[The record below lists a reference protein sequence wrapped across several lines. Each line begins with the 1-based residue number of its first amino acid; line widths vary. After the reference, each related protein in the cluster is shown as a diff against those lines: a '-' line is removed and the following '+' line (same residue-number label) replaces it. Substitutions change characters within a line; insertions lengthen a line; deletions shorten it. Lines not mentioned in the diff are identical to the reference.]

1 MTALRSMTHR
11 TMRLAR
17 ENGLVLAMLGVFAA
31 CMVGQII
38 AGWGAW
44 NEDLA
49 RQGAAA
55 IGLSDYLGSGHFISA
70 VFENWESEFLQMAMY
85 VTLTIWL
92 RQKGSP
98 ESKPIEGKDEVDA
111 DPRDHVGDPDAPW
124 PVRRGSAILLTLYSH
139 SLSISLIALFVASF
153 VLHLFGSLHLAND
166 EAMQLGQPVETVLQ
180 HLASP
185 QFWFESFQNW
195 QSEFFALGVFI
206 WLTVV
211 LRQRGSAE
219 SKPVA
224 APNDETGG

>member
-1 MTALRSMTHR
+1 
-11 TMRLAR
+11 MRFAR
-17 ENGLVLAMLGVFAA
+17 ENALVLAMLGLFAA
-31 CMVGQII
+31 SMVGQIL

-44 NEDLA
+44 NEDRA

-55 IGLSDYLGSGHFISA
+55 VALTAYFGSGHFVSA

-98 ESKPIEGKDEVDA
+98 ESKPMDGEAEVDA
-111 DPRDHVGDPDAPW
+111 DPRDRAGDPDAPW
-124 PVRRGSAILLTLYSH
+124 PVRRGSEILVTLYSH
-139 SLSISLIALFVASF
+139 SLSITLIVLFLASF

-166 EAMQLGQPVETVLQ
+166 EAVQLGQPPETVLQ

-195 QSEFFALGVFI
+195 QSEFFALGIFI
-206 WLTVV
+206 WLTVM

>member
-1 MTALRSMTHR
+1 
-11 TMRLAR
+11 MRFAR
-17 ENGLVLAMLGVFAA
+17 KNALVLAMLGLFAA
-31 CMVGQII
+31 SMVGQIL
-38 AGWGAW
+38 AGWSAW
-44 NEDLA
+44 NEDQA
-49 RQGAAA
+49 GQGAAA
-55 IGLSDYLGSGHFISA
+55 VGLTAYLGSGHFVSA

-92 RQKGSP
+92 RQKGSS
-98 ESKPIEGKDEVDA
+98 ESKPMDGEADVDA
-111 DPRDHVGDPDAPW
+111 DPRDHAGDPDAPW
-124 PVRRGSAILLTLYSH
+124 PVRRGSGILLTLYSH
-139 SLSISLIALFVASF
+139 SLSIALIVLFLASF

-166 EAMQLGQPVETVLQ
+166 EAIRLGQPAETVLQ

-195 QSEFFALGVFI
+195 QSEFFALGIFI

-224 APNDETGG
+224 APNDETGD

>member
-1 MTALRSMTHR
+1 MHR
-11 TMRLAR
+11 AIRFAR
-17 ENGLVLAMLGVFAA
+17 ENGLVLGMLGLFAA
-31 CMVGQII
+31 CMVGQIL
-38 AGWGAW
+38 AGWAAW
-44 NEDLA
+44 NEDQE

-55 IGLSDYLGSGHFISA
+55 VALIPYLRSGHFVSA

-98 ESKPIEGKDEVDA
+98 ESKPMDGEAEVDA
-111 DPRDHVGDPDAPW
+111 DPRDHAGDQSAPW
-124 PVRRGSAILLTLYSH
+124 PVRRGSEILLTIYSH
-139 SLSISLIALFVASF
+139 SLSIALATLFLTSF

-166 EAMQLGQPVETVLQ
+166 EAMQMGQPVETVLQ
-180 HLASP
+180 HIGSP

-224 APNDETGG
+224 APDDETGG